1 MTKRVVNSTRITSPA
16 HHLVVRACF
25 WALFCA
31 EAHLLES
38 GRLAKLALSA
48 AVTVAVLVACA
59 AHLVWPE
66 RPSMQLAPAQAPVRV
81 PAWGVAAFA
90 SRER

>member
-1 MTKRVVNSTRITSPA
+1 M
-16 HHLVVRACF
+16 RACF
-25 WALFCA
+25 WALFFA

-59 AHLVWPE
+59 AHL
-66 RPSMQLAPAQAPVRV
+66 A
-81 PAWGVAAFA
+81 
-90 SRER
+90 